1 MFRCSWSI
9 LPNCPPKGLSLIC
22 AHTPWVRRLCTCSS
36 CKHTAHNLVLS
47 ADVFLGSTSDWF
59 VPWQQLPLKPFPKCN
74 FAKDPSLTGGSRRET
89 STCGNTKSHLSRL
102 EAGSPGTDL
111 LSHLSAHG
119 ERQLQLQFLLAAG
132 LGPGLLQLGGHPWR
146 SGCRG
151 KAESPYAKDRLML
164 SSYMVRPNPIPIS
177 HSQVW

>member
-9 LPNCPPKGLSLIC
+9 LPNCPPKGLSPIC

-47 ADVFLGSTSDWF
+47 AEVFLGSTSDWF

-89 STCGNTKSHLSRL
+89 STCGNTKSHLSHL
-102 EAGSPGTDL
+102 EADSPGHRPAQPL
-111 LSHLSAHG
+111 LCSWRAP
-119 ERQLQLQFLLAAG
+119 AAAAVPP
-132 LGPGLLQLGGHPWR
+132 LRW
-146 SGCRG
+146 SGAWPAPARRTP
-151 KAESPYAKDRLML
+151 AEKWL
-164 SSYMVRPNPIPIS
+164 
-177 HSQVW
+177 